1 MIVSGPS
8 PGTSVPAGADT
19 VLDRAPEED
28 LVGRPVGRELMGVRV
43 TTGLLE
49 AMGEIVPAG
58 TEELTPGMET
68 TEEEA
73 TLGATDEA
81 TEGMAL
87 EATEG
92 AEEDCTAVDS
102 SAGADT
108 AEEEEAAVGAGSAAV
123 GITRTVEVEGSAAPG
138 VAERARIR
146 RAWRPSWVA

>member
-1 MIVSGPS
+1 MTVTESS

-19 VLDRAPEED
+19 VLDRTPEED

-49 AMGEIVPAG
+49 EAIGEIVPAG

-73 TLGATDEA
+73 TLGATDEDEA

-92 AEEDCTAVDS
+92 AEEDCAAEDS

-108 AEEEEAAVGAGSAAV
+108 AEEEAVGAGSAAV

-138 VAERARIR
+138 AEERATIR
-146 RAWRPSWVA
+146 RAWRPS

>member
-1 MIVSGPS
+1 MIVSELT

-19 VLDRAPEED
+19 VLDRTPEED

-49 AMGEIVPAG
+49 EAIGEIVPAG

-68 TEEEA
+68 TEEAA
-73 TLGATDEA
+73 TLGTTDEA

-92 AEEDCTAVDS
+92 AEEDCTAEDS

-108 AEEEEAAVGAGSAAV
+108 AEEEAAVGAGSAAV

-138 VAERARIR
+138 VEERARIR
-146 RAWRPSWVA
+146 RAWRPS

>member
-1 MIVSGPS
+1 MIVSEPS
-8 PGTSVPAGADT
+8 PGTPVPAGADT
-19 VLDRAPEED
+19 VLDRAPEEE

-108 AEEEEAAVGAGSAAV
+108 AEEEAAVGAGSAAV
-123 GITRTVEVEGSAAPG
+123 GITRTVEVAGSGAPG